1 MEKTAVLDPG
11 HGGKDPGAVKYLIEK
26 DVNLTISKACRDELK
41 ANGWKV
47 YMTRTGEQNPG
58 INARSA
64 YINRVD
70 PAVAVSIHANA
81 GGGDG
86 AEVYHS
92 IVGGTGK
99 KLAQNILKEIEKT
112 GQNRHGSGVKTRK
125 NAQGRDYYGVIRD
138 TRCPAVIVEVG
149 FVDNRKDVKDFD
161 EIREQKA
168 LGVAIA
174 KGIMKTVK

>member
-1 MEKTAVLDPG
+1 MEKIAVLDPG

-58 INARSA
+58 INSRVA
-64 YINRVD
+64 YINKIN

-99 KLAQNILKEIEKT
+99 TLAKNILNELVAI
-112 GQNRHGSGVKTRK
+112 GQQSRGIKTRK

-149 FVDNRKDVKDFD
+149 FVDNRKDTKDFD
-161 EIREQKA
+161 TVKEQKA
-168 LGVAIA
+168 FGVAIA
-174 KGIMKTVK
+174 KGVMKTF